1 MRQIMTL
8 RDALE
13 MGAGRLAAAGV
24 EAPRREARLL
34 ATHLLGAPP
43 GRLLDP
49 DAPVEVAA
57 WSDLVGRRASREPMA
72 FITGK
77 RGFWTLDLA
86 VSTATLIPRPDSET
100 LVTAACHLFPA
111 PESVGRILDLGTGT
125 GCLLLAAL
133 GEFPSAFGVGVDR
146 APQAALLAARNAA
159 ANGLAGR
166 SAFLAADWAAP
177 LRASFDLI
185 LCNPPYIPSGDVAGL
200 MPEVARHEPSSAL
213 DGGAD
218 GLDAYRLLVASLP
231 QLLSPGGAAVFELGE
246 GQGESVAALAEAAG
260 IHALGVDDDLSG
272 VGRALK
278 LCRKAD
284 AHAFEKKLFGSTAVG
299 S

>member
-1 MRQIMTL
+1 MAIGT
-8 RDALE
+8 E
-13 MGAGRLAAAGV
+13 RLAAAGV

-34 ATHLLGAPP
+34 AAHLLGTPP

-49 DAPVEVAA
+49 DSPVEAAA
-57 WSDLVGRRASREPMA
+57 WSELVARRASREPMA
-72 FITGK
+72 FITGR

-100 LVTAACHLFPA
+100 LVTAARHLFPA

-133 GEFPSAFGVGVDR
+133 CEFPSAFGVGVDR

-159 ANGLAGR
+159 ENGMAAR

-177 LRASFDLI
+177 LRGSFDLI
-185 LCNPPYIPSGDVAGL
+185 LCNPPYIPSGDIAGL
-200 MPEVARHEPSSAL
+200 MPEVARHEPVSAL

-218 GLDAYRLLVASLP
+218 GLDAYRLLIASLP

-260 IHALGVDDDLSG
+260 IHALGVDPDLSG
-272 VGRALK
+272 VRRALK